1 MKLAALDHP
10 RVDAYLARLGSP
22 PIHHN
27 PAGLAALQAAHLRS
41 VPFHN
46 LLLLVNDG
54 RPYALKAL
62 DEVVDDAIAG
72 VGGNC
77 DRTTP
82 PFAAL
87 LQSIG
92 FDATLVAATVREPGD
107 HFVCLVRSEGGRYL
121 CDVGN
126 GHPYLRPWD
135 LDGPRQE
142 QSFNGWRF
150 VFDPHSTGGPTLWRD
165 LGEGHMKAIY
175 VVDPTPQAYDDF
187 GPMVNAHYSR
197 AGFGPFLS
205 GLRSVKINADAVL
218 TLRDAEYTRYTRVG
232 RLVRRV
238 HGREAI
244 RALLGERFGLP
255 CDLVDRALS
264 VLSRRRPD
272 LLAEEPRWMAL
283 GRGTIGASAGV
294 EAPVRAEVPDILISA
309 ATVGRTASVKRL
321 LDSIA
326 HEVESSGYPGRVGVL
341 LVDNLDNPAADLP
354 TPPELSF
361 HRVSIREC
369 APGLE
374 RAAATGVIPG
384 CERLPAP
391 IGVAR
396 EAQLHAIRAHLSEP
410 IPGLPHPAAHPT
422 VVWMLDDD
430 VVFEQL
436 GADGITRRRTHLL
449 YRVAR
454 FWATLPQH
462 SVVLGTFTGDP
473 PVPGL
478 DSLGGQLHDLAANA
492 KRMLALGPEA
502 HWAPPPRPQQFFDAY
517 YDLSEAPP
525 PPRDVVWP
533 YAPDRD
539 GHPVTQVA
547 LSMLVDLRS
556 LLNGQQ
562 LTRPLL
568 WDGMDAAPRPSL
580 RRGGNTLFLDIDA
593 LFRWPTPVLASLDG
607 VVTRRGD
614 TLWAALAQ
622 RDDPGAVV
630 EATLPLLHSRDCQA
644 DPQADFGAHS
654 ASQVRGVVMA
664 RAISHGRP
672 VVGELAARE
681 ARVTAQREH
690 LRRLIGELVEVV
702 SGFAAWHDPEVDGA
716 LSSALEVLEMIDQC
730 AARGAPRPGRV
741 DELEIFLRAL
751 PAGIQAWRGMW

>member
-1 MKLAALDHP
+1 MLATLDSR

-22 PIHHN
+22 AIQYN
-27 PAGLAALQAAHLRS
+27 SAGLAALQAAHLRS

-54 RPYALKAL
+54 QPYALQTL
-62 DEVVDDAIAG
+62 EEVVDGAIAG
-72 VGGNC
+72 IGGNC

-82 PFAAL
+82 PFGAL
-87 LQSIG
+87 LQSVG

-107 HFVCLVRSEGGRYL
+107 HFVCLVRSESGRSV

-150 VFDPHSTGGPTLWRD
+150 VFDPHAPDGPTLWRD
-165 LGEGHMKAIY
+165 LGGGRLRTVY
-175 VVDPTPQAYDDF
+175 VVDPTPQAYEDF

-205 GLRSVKINADAVL
+205 GLRSVKIDADAVL
-218 TLRDAEYTRYTRVG
+218 TLRDAEYTRYTRIG
-232 RLVRRV
+232 PLVRKV

-255 CDLVDRALS
+255 HDLVDRALS
-264 VLSRRRPD
+264 VLARRRPD
-272 LLAEEPRWMAL
+272 LLGDEPRWMAL
-283 GRGTIGASAGV
+283 GRGTIGDSAGV
-294 EAPVRAEVPDILISA
+294 EAPERAEVPDILISA

-326 HEVESSGYPGRVGVL
+326 QEVESSGYPGRVGVL
-341 LVDNLDNPAADLP
+341 LVDNWEKPATDLP
-354 TPPELSF
+354 TPSGLPV
-361 HRVSIREC
+361 HRVPIGDL
-369 APGLE
+369 APGLA
-374 RAAATGVIPG
+374 RAAATGVVPT

-396 EAQLHAIRAHLSEP
+396 EAQLHAIHAHLSDP
-410 IPGLPHPAAHPT
+410 VPGLPHPAAHPT

-436 GADGITRRRTHLL
+436 GVDGVVRRRTHLL

-454 FWATLPQH
+454 LWATLPQH

-478 DSLGGQLHDLAANA
+478 DSLGGQLQDLAANA
-492 KRMLALGPEA
+492 KCMVALGPEA
-502 HWAPPPRPQQFFDAY
+502 HWAAPPRPQHFFDAY

-525 PPRDVVWP
+525 PPRNAVWP
-533 YAPDRD
+533 YAPDCD
-539 GHPVTQVA
+539 GDPVRQVA
-547 LSMLVDLRS
+547 LRMLVDLRS

-568 WDGMDAAPRPSL
+568 WDGKDAAPRPSL
-580 RRGGNTLFLDIDA
+580 RRGGNTLFLDIDT

-607 VVTRRGD
+607 VLTRRGD

-622 RDDPGAVV
+622 RDDPRAVV
-630 EATLPLLHSRDCQA
+630 EATLPLLHARDCQA
-644 DPQADFGAHS
+644 DPQTDFRAHS

-672 VVGELAARE
+672 VVDELAARE
-681 ARVTAQREH
+681 ARVAVQRAR
-690 LRRLIGELVEVV
+690 LRLLIGELIDVV
-702 SGFAAWHDPEVDGA
+702 SGFAAWRDAEIDGA
-716 LSSALEVLEMIDQC
+716 LASALEVLNILDQR
-730 AARGAPRPGRV
+730 AARGAPRQGRV
-741 DELEIFLRAL
+741 DELESFLRAL